1 MLIISHL
8 VIDIIKM
15 GFPYLLSGDLI
26 KKDSL
31 KFLISGGVNDGIF
44 IVSNYIFAISAMV
57 LF

>member
-1 MLIISHL
+1 MVIGRHL

-31 KFLISGGVNDGIF
+31 KFLISGRRK
-44 IVSNYIFAISAMV
+44 
-57 LF
+57 